1 MPLIAALLSHRLHIL
16 QNSVSIT
23 KINTIPHRTAAA
35 INSVKRRIL
44 NCANRIIKQAS
55 GNLIALSFTFHAEEK
70 ITVPRVH
77 RST

>member
-1 MPLIAALLSHRLHIL
+1 MLILLLLSC
-16 QNSVSIT
+16 SVQL
-23 KINTIPHRTAAA
+23 NNCAA

-55 GNLIALSFTFHAEEK
+55 RNLIALSFTFHAEEK

>member
-1 MPLIAALLSHRLHIL
+1 MLILLLLSCSVRL
-16 QNSVSIT
+16 N
-23 KINTIPHRTAAA
+23 NCAA

-44 NCANRIIKQAS
+44 NCAS